1 MSQLQ
6 LKLNL
11 PSEGHLDTG
20 RSAWARRQVGIIR
33 VIGQPDA
40 VAHSTPKAGLVQPGP
55 VDQPELAHGP
65 GVGSASALPSRRG
78 HLHTALNRRPA
89 PAEEDVAFSVG
100 SSQPRQPQANVLSLF
115 KGGSK
120 APSRESRKQ
129 CQSTRFMVYPSTIQ
143 QSWASGGAH
152 APAFKAY
159 LVAAVLGVQLGCLAQ
174 PFHATRALVRRD
186 RDC

>member
-65 GVGSASALPSRRG
+65 GVGSVSALPSRRG
-78 HLHTALNRRPA
+78 HLYTALNRRPA

-100 SSQPRQPQANVLSLF
+100 SSQPRQPQANVLPVPAAGQAEGPFSRISSEAMPIDPFYGLPVNDSAILGF
-115 KGGSK
+115 WGS
-120 APSRESRKQ
+120 ARTSVQGIPRGS
-129 CQSTRFMVYPSTIQ
+129 C
-143 QSWASGGAH
+143 SG
-152 APAFKAY
+152 
-159 LVAAVLGVQLGCLAQ
+159 C
-174 PFHATRALVRRD
+174 ATGLPCTTVPRHPRSCAT
-186 RDC
+186 